1 MTLFR
6 SRSVLGSMIALT
18 IVSAQATGSA
28 ASAAAGTPS
37 QGPIIGVGIDR
48 RQPPESCGPAN
59 DGETVVWEGWLWKC
73 EIVLGAVPP
82 WQWEPLWPV

>member
-1 MTLFR
+1 MTLLR

-18 IVSAQATGSA
+18 IVGAPAAGSA
-28 ASAAAGTPS
+28 AAATPS

-48 RQPPESCGPAN
+48 RQPPQSCGPAN
-59 DGETVVWEGWLWKC
+59 DSETVVWEGWLWKR